1 MLCGKNRLRG
11 CKYDTS
17 FNGVLSMK
25 KTMAVFFC
33 AVLILISVPA
43 PAASAAYN
51 SALPAL
57 ELRSRIILLASLD
70 NGSIIFSKNT
80 EIKTSPAS
88 LTKIVTAL
96 LVLERCKD
104 LEAKVTVPEYA
115 IRMFDNTDSSNAGI
129 VAGEVLSVG
138 DLLRCMLVKSAN
150 ESAAILADHVA
161 GGQEEFVA
169 MMNAYVVKLGCKN
182 TAFVNTH
189 GLDAEGQYTTASDM
203 LKIVLKA
210 LEYPEFDKISSM
222 AKVTI
227 PPTNKSAKRELATT
241 NFMMNS
247 SYREYYCEYVSG
259 IKTGSTALAGR
270 CIAAK
275 ASKDG
280 YSYVA
285 LLMQGPYDDI
295 DNDSVKE
302 NGAFIDC
309 KKLIEWTFDHISLES
324 VADPKKIVT
333 EIKVN
338 LSSSEDYVSLVPEKE
353 IFALVPRGTD
363 DTSVLIEPIEESLPA
378 SVDAPVEKGKVIGRA
393 RILYAGEEIAQVN
406 LAASKEIKRNI
417 ALYLLALLKK
427 AAGTAVFKI
436 VIAAAVAAVLVY
448 IFLYYY
454 INSKRNKKRKVKVMR
469 FRDFKK

>member
-1 MLCGKNRLRG
+1 
-11 CKYDTS
+11 
-17 FNGVLSMK
+17 MK
-25 KTMAVFFC
+25 KTIAVFVC
-33 AVLILISVPA
+33 AVLILLSVPA

-70 NGSIIFSKNT
+70 NGSIIFSKNA
-80 EIKTSPAS
+80 EMKTAPAS

-96 LVLERCKD
+96 LVLEQCKD

-129 VAGEVLSVG
+129 VPGEVLSVG

-150 ESAAILADHVA
+150 ESAAILADYVA
-161 GGQEEFVA
+161 GGQDEFVA
-169 MMNAYVVKLGCKN
+169 VMNAYVKKIGCRN

-210 LEYPEFDKISSM
+210 LEYPEFVNITSM

-227 PPTNKSAKRELATT
+227 PPTNKSAKRELSTT

-247 SYREYYCEYVSG
+247 SYREYFCEYVSG

-280 YSYVA
+280 YNYVA
-285 LLMQGPYDDI
+285 LLMQGPYDDP
-295 DNDSVKE
+295 DQDSVKE

-309 KKLIEWTFDHISLES
+309 KKLLEWTFDHISLES
-324 VADPKKIVT
+324 VADPNKIVA
-333 EIKVN
+333 EVRVN

-363 DTSVLIEPIEESLPA
+363 DTSVLIEPIGESLPE
-378 SVDAPVEKGKVIGRA
+378 SIDAPVKKGKVIGRA

-406 LAASKEIKRNI
+406 LAASKEVKRNI
-417 ALYLLALLKK
+417 ALYLLALIRK
-427 AAGTAVFKI
+427 ALSTTVFKI
-436 VIAAAVAAVLVY
+436 VIAVAAAAVLVY
-448 IFLYYY
+448 IFLYYT
-454 INSKRNKKRKVKVMR
+454 INSKRHKKRKVKVLHMR
-469 FRDFKK
+469 NLKK